1 MAASFSVPSMIME
14 EEGRFEAE
22 VAEVQTWWSSER
34 FKLTRRPYTARD
46 VVALRG
52 HLKQGYASNEM
63 AKKLWRTLKSHQA
76 NGTASRTFGALD
88 PVQVTMMAKH
98 LDTIY
103 VSGWQCSSTHTST
116 NEPGPDLADYPYDT
130 VPNKVEHLFFAQQ
143 YHDSFFTTTTL
154 IFAAWYGS
162 DPYGIHLGVSERRL
176 VTASLWWEPS
186 FRVESSRFL
195 FTGYV
200 NLEASQ
206 TAIVGISANQK
217 LLGVD
222 VEHEVMSLPVMT
234 LSSWYRGEMTISDA
248 IDWGVFV
255 LFDAEMS
262 KVYKRESS
270 IFVTGLSIYTVPVE
284 ICEKLAIPEAEWPRA
299 IGELK
304 QREARMSMSREE
316 RAKTPFVDYLK
327 PIIADGDTGF
337 GGTTATVKL
346 CKLFVERG
354 AAGVHIED
362 QSSVTKK
369 CGHMAGKVLVAVSE
383 HINRLVAARLQFD
396 VMGTET
402 VLVARTDAVAAT
414 LIQSNIDSR
423 DHQFILGVTNPSLRG
438 KSLSSLLA
446 EGMAVGNNGPALQ
459 AIEDQ
464 WLSSARLMTFS
475 DAVVE
480 ALKRM
485 NLSENEKSR
494 RVNEWLNHAR
504 YENCLSNEQG
514 RELAAKL
521 GVTDLFWDWDLPR
534 TREGFYRF
542 QGSVTAA
549 VVRGW
554 AFAQIADLIWME
566 TASPDLNECTQFA
579 EGVKSKTPE
588 VMLAYNLSPSFNW
601 DASGMTDQQMMEFIP
616 RIARLGYCWQFI
628 TLAGFHADALVVD
641 TFAKDYARRGMLA
654 YVERI
659 QREER
664 SNGVD
669 TLAHQ
674 KWSGAN
680 YYDRYLKT
688 VQGGI
693 SSTAAMGKGVTE
705 EQFKE
710 TWTRPGAA
718 GMGEGTSLVVAK
730 SRM

>member
-22 VAEVQTWWSSER
+22 VAEVQTWWNSER

-103 VSGWQCSSTHTST
+103 VSGWQCSSTHTTT

-143 YHDSFFTTTTL
+143 YHD
-154 IFAAWYGS
+154 
-162 DPYGIHLGVSERRL
+162 R
-176 VTASLWWEPS
+176 
-186 FRVESSRFL
+186 SR
-195 FTGYV
+195 
-200 NLEASQ
+200 
-206 TAIVGISANQK
+206 
-217 LLGVD
+217 
-222 VEHEVMSLPVMT
+222 
-234 LSSWYRGEMTISDA
+234 
-248 IDWGVFV
+248 WG
-255 LFDAEMS
+255 
-262 KVYKRESS
+262 
-270 IFVTGLSIYTVPVE
+270 P
-284 ICEKLAIPEAEWPRA
+284 
-299 IGELK
+299 
-304 QREARMSMSREE
+304 
-316 RAKTPFVDYLK
+316 
-327 PIIADGDTGF
+327 
-337 GGTTATVKL
+337 
-346 CKLFVERG
+346 
-354 AAGVHIED
+354 D

-423 DHQFILGVTNPSLRG
+423 DHPFILGVTNPNLRG

-446 EGMAVGNNGPALQ
+446 EGMAVGKNGPALQ

-464 WLSSARLMTFS
+464 WLSSACLMTFS

-485 NLSENEKSR
+485 NLNENEKSR
-494 RVNEWLNHAR
+494 RVNEWLSHAR

-579 EGVKSKTPE
+579 EGVKSKTPD

-710 TWTRPGAA
+710 SWTRPGAA

>member
-1 MAASFSVPSMIME
+1 ME

-22 VAEVQTWWSSER
+22 VAEVQAWWGSER
-34 FKLTRRPYTARD
+34 FKLTKRPYSARD
-46 VVALRG
+46 VAALRG
-52 HLKQGYASNEM
+52 TLRQSYGSNEM
-63 AKKLWRTLKSHQA
+63 AKKLWRTLKIHQA
-76 NGTASRTFGALD
+76 NGTSSRTFGALD

-143 YHDSFFTTTTL
+143 YHD
-154 IFAAWYGS
+154 
-162 DPYGIHLGVSERRL
+162 RK
-176 VTASLWWEPS
+176 
-186 FRVESSRFL
+186 
-195 FTGYV
+195 
-200 NLEASQ
+200 
-206 TAIVGISANQK
+206 QK
-217 LLGVD
+217 
-222 VEHEVMSLPVMT
+222 
-234 LSSWYRGEMTISDA
+234 
-248 IDWGVFV
+248 
-255 LFDAEMS
+255 
-262 KVYKRESS
+262 
-270 IFVTGLSIYTVPVE
+270 
-284 ICEKLAIPEAEWPRA
+284 
-299 IGELK
+299 
-304 QREARMSMSREE
+304 EARMSMSREE
-316 RAKTPFVDYLK
+316 RARTPYVDYLK

-414 LIQSNIDSR
+414 LIQTNVDTR
-423 DHQFILGVTNPSLRG
+423 DHQFILGASNPNLRG
-438 KSLSSLLA
+438 KSLATLLA
-446 EGMAVGNNGPALQ
+446 EAMAAGKTGAELQ
-459 AIEDQ
+459 AVEDNWTSMAQ
-464 WLSSARLMTFS
+464 LKTFS
-475 DAVVE
+475 ECVTDAIK
-480 ALKRM
+480 AM
-485 NLSENEKSR
+485 NLGKHEKRRRLSEWMSYSSPEK
-494 RVNEWLNHAR
+494 
-504 YENCLSNEQG
+504 CLSNEQAC
-514 RELAAKL
+514 EITEKL
-521 GVTDLFWDWDLPR
+521 GLKNLFWDWDLPR

-542 QGSVTAA
+542 KGSVMAA

-554 AFAQIADLIWME
+554 AFADHADIIWME
-566 TASPDLNECTQFA
+566 TSSPDMVECTQFA
-579 EGVKSKTPE
+579 EAVKNKQPE
-588 VMLAYNLSPSFNW
+588 IMLAYNLSPSFNW
-601 DASGMTDQQMMEFIP
+601 DASGMNDQQMMDFIP
-616 RIARLGYCWQFI
+616 RIAKLGYCWQFI

-641 TFAKDYARRGMLA
+641 TFARDYARRGMLA

-664 SNGVD
+664 NNGVD

-680 YYDRYLKT
+680 FYDRYLKT

-710 TWTRPGAA
+710 SWTRPGTTDLS
-718 GMGEGTSLVVAK
+718 EGNVMIAK
-730 SRM
+730 ARM

>member
-63 AKKLWRTLKSHQA
+63 AKKLWRTLKSHQV

-143 YHDSFFTTTTL
+143 YHD
-154 IFAAWYGS
+154 
-162 DPYGIHLGVSERRL
+162 R
-176 VTASLWWEPS
+176 
-186 FRVESSRFL
+186 
-195 FTGYV
+195 
-200 NLEASQ
+200 
-206 TAIVGISANQK
+206 
-217 LLGVD
+217 
-222 VEHEVMSLPVMT
+222 
-234 LSSWYRGEMTISDA
+234 
-248 IDWGVFV
+248 
-255 LFDAEMS
+255 
-262 KVYKRESS
+262 
-270 IFVTGLSIYTVPVE
+270 
-284 ICEKLAIPEAEWPRA
+284 
-299 IGELK
+299 K

-327 PIIADGDTGF
+327 PIIADGGTGF

-402 VLVARTDAVAAT
+402 VLVARTDAVAPT

-423 DHQFILGVTNPSLRG
+423 DHQFILGVTNPNLRG

-494 RVNEWLNHAR
+494 RVTEWLIHAR

>member
-143 YHDSFFTTTTL
+143 YHD
-154 IFAAWYGS
+154 
-162 DPYGIHLGVSERRL
+162 R
-176 VTASLWWEPS
+176 
-186 FRVESSRFL
+186 
-195 FTGYV
+195 
-200 NLEASQ
+200 
-206 TAIVGISANQK
+206 
-217 LLGVD
+217 
-222 VEHEVMSLPVMT
+222 
-234 LSSWYRGEMTISDA
+234 
-248 IDWGVFV
+248 
-255 LFDAEMS
+255 
-262 KVYKRESS
+262 
-270 IFVTGLSIYTVPVE
+270 
-284 ICEKLAIPEAEWPRA
+284 
-299 IGELK
+299 K

>member
-1 MAASFSVPSMIME
+1 MIYQIME

-143 YHDSFFTTTTL
+143 YHD
-154 IFAAWYGS
+154 
-162 DPYGIHLGVSERRL
+162 R
-176 VTASLWWEPS
+176 
-186 FRVESSRFL
+186 
-195 FTGYV
+195 
-200 NLEASQ
+200 
-206 TAIVGISANQK
+206 
-217 LLGVD
+217 
-222 VEHEVMSLPVMT
+222 
-234 LSSWYRGEMTISDA
+234 
-248 IDWGVFV
+248 
-255 LFDAEMS
+255 
-262 KVYKRESS
+262 
-270 IFVTGLSIYTVPVE
+270 
-284 ICEKLAIPEAEWPRA
+284 
-299 IGELK
+299 K

-446 EGMAVGNNGPALQ
+446 EGMAVGKNGPALQ

-554 AFAQIADLIWME
+554 SFAQIADLIWME

>member
-1 MAASFSVPSMIME
+1 ME
-14 EEGRFEAE
+14 EEGRFEGE

-143 YHDSFFTTTTL
+143 YHD
-154 IFAAWYGS
+154 
-162 DPYGIHLGVSERRL
+162 R
-176 VTASLWWEPS
+176 
-186 FRVESSRFL
+186 
-195 FTGYV
+195 
-200 NLEASQ
+200 
-206 TAIVGISANQK
+206 
-217 LLGVD
+217 
-222 VEHEVMSLPVMT
+222 
-234 LSSWYRGEMTISDA
+234 
-248 IDWGVFV
+248 
-255 LFDAEMS
+255 
-262 KVYKRESS
+262 
-270 IFVTGLSIYTVPVE
+270 
-284 ICEKLAIPEAEWPRA
+284 
-299 IGELK
+299 K

-446 EGMAVGNNGPALQ
+446 EGMAVGKNGPALQ